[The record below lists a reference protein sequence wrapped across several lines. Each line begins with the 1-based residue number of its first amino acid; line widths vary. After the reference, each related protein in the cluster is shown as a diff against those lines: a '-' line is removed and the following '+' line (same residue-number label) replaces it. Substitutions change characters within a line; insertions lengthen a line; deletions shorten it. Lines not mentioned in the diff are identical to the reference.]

1 MAECKQDITRCSSRF
16 ASGAFH
22 HLELLVIGFGLGRM
36 VLDGFWCLKDAGGF
50 SRTAEI
56 HLRDLQ
62 IEPLDGFTT
71 IDDAFNGTLMMGLK
85 EWFSRAT
92 IWHTPKFQG
101 RILQASLLDGLN
113 CEAVL
118 NIAMALKSRFSG
130 LVLENIWAWKHNEY
144 ISPTPVHNGSWYE
157 FAPDVLAL
165 LWVGGGN
172 EIEGLEL
179 SSDNKQHFIQRQEN
193 RMVLWTPQW
202 NGTIRAA
209 ADTIVAAYAARRVD
223 LLMSFR
229 KSLGLKKYPG
239 LTEQNQRWSQKR

>member
-1 MAECKQDITRCSSRF
+1 MFER
-16 ASGAFH
+16 
-22 HLELLVIGFGLGRM
+22 
-36 VLDGFWCLKDAGGF
+36 WWF

-56 HLRDLQ
+56 HLGDLQ
-62 IEPLDGFTT
+62 IEPLDGFRT
-71 IDDAFNGTLMMGLK
+71 IDGAFNRTLMKGLT
-85 EWFSRAT
+85 EWFSKAT

-118 NIAMALKSRFSG
+118 NIAMALKSQFSSRFF
-130 LVLENIWAWKHNEY
+130 VLENIWAWKYNEY
-144 ISPTPVHNGSWYE
+144 ISTPIPVHNNSWYE

-165 LWVGGGN
+165 LWVGDGK

-179 SSDNKQHFIQRQEN
+179 SSEDKQHFIQRQEN
-193 RMVLWTPQW
+193 RMVLWTPEW

-209 ADTIVAAYAARRVD
+209 ETRKDTTKVAGYAARRVD

-229 KSLGLKKYPG
+229 KSLGLKMYPG